1 MHTLRMDDRRWAA
14 EVHSLGMN
22 IRGATHDC
30 GGAARTW
37 QLRQRGA
44 SNDEVVAAAMDGTIV
59 RLRKGVYAN
68 DGGSE
73 VAIAAAHGG
82 MVSCVSSLRAHG
94 VWLLDEVANVHVD
107 VGTNGRVH
115 PHFRCDCVDH
125 HERRQTVFGLAS
137 PTEALQVA
145 WRCLSVEA
153 YFVAFES
160 AWRLG
165 LLSKSKRHRVIA
177 ATPERIARW
186 LRRARG
192 DADSGLE
199 SLFRFRLM
207 MMGLE
212 LESQVLI
219 PTVGRVDF
227 RYGRVLFEIDGR
239 SNREGATER
248 ARDLIRDANAVTLG
262 YLTIR
267 LTYAMIVFRWPT
279 VEATVLAV
287 IDDMAFIPA
296 K

>member
-1 MHTLRMDDRRWAA
+1 M
-14 EVHSLGMN
+14 G
-22 IRGATHDC
+22 
-30 GGAARTW
+30 
-37 QLRQRGA
+37 
-44 SNDEVVAAAMDGTIV
+44 GTIV

-68 DGGSE
+68 DGSSD

-82 MVSCVSSLRAHG
+82 IVTCVSSLRAHG
-94 VWLLDEVANVHVD
+94 VWLLDEVTNVHVD
-107 VGTNGRVH
+107 VGSNGRVH
-115 PHFRCDCVDH
+115 PHFQCACVDH
-125 HERRQTVFGLAS
+125 HERRTTVFGLAS
-137 PTEALQVA
+137 PEEALQVA

-165 LLSKSKRHRVIA
+165 LLSKRQRLRVIA
-177 ATPERIARW
+177 AAPERIARW

-199 SLFRFRLM
+199 SMFRFRLM
-207 MMGLE
+207 MMGYE
-212 LESQVLI
+212 LESQVSI

-239 SNREGATER
+239 SNHEGTSER
-248 ARDLIRDANAVTLG
+248 ARDLVRDANAVKLG

-267 LTYAMIVFRWPT
+267 LTYAMIVFDWPS
-279 VEATVLAV
+279 VEVAVLAA
-287 IDDMAFIPA
+287 ISDLAFIPA